1 VYWGPESNV
10 NHYTAVQRVLLVTLV
25 LNLLAAGAKV
35 AVGYLT
41 GSLSLLAGG
50 FDSVFD
56 SASNIIGLVGVYLAS
71 RPPDATHP
79 YGHRKFETL
88 TAVAIAV
95 LLFST
100 FFRLIRSAIGQLL
113 GPLVSPQV
121 TVWSFAVLLFSM
133 AVQLAVSRYEARKGR
148 ELHSDLLQADAAHT
162 RADFWVSLSIIGG
175 LIAVVAGYP
184 VVDPLLA
191 IGISFVIAS
200 IGIGIVRDSSRIL
213 SDAAVLDPNLIR
225 QIALS
230 VDGVQGVHAIRS
242 RGPADE
248 VWIDMHIQ
256 VDPQLGIERA
266 HAIGHEVKSQILG
279 EIPGVREAVIH
290 IEPESSLT
298 QDADAVVAVRRVA
311 GQFPL
316 TPHEI
321 HVFDVDGA
329 RHACLHVELEQGMSL
344 ADAHELATQLENAV
358 AAQVPD
364 ISVVT
369 THLEPL
375 SGGASG
381 SEARPQDLPVVEQ
394 AVRET
399 AAGIDGLWD
408 CHDVALREV
417 NGQLFL
423 IVHCLCDGDMSLSDA
438 HQLASILERR
448 LKARLPRIERILIH
462 VEPPEA
468 R

>member
-1 VYWGPESNV
+1 M
-10 NHYTAVQRVLLVTLV
+10 

-56 SASNIIGLVGVYLAS
+56 AASNVIGLVGVYLAS
-71 RPPDATHP
+71 RPPDDTHP

-100 FFRLIRSAIGQLL
+100 FFRLIRSAAEQLM
-113 GPLVSPQV
+113 GPLVPPQV
-121 TVWSFAVLLFSM
+121 TISSFAVLLFSM
-133 AVQLAVSRYEARKGR
+133 AVQLSVSRYEARKGR
-148 ELHSDLLQADAAHT
+148 ELNSDFLQADAAHT
-162 RADFWVSLSIIGG
+162 RADFWVSLSIMGG
-175 LIAVVAGYP
+175 LIAVHAGYAIA
-184 VVDPLLA
+184 DPLLA
-191 IGISFVIAS
+191 IGISFVIAK
-200 IGIGIVRDSSRIL
+200 IGVDIVGQSSRIL
-213 SDAAVLDPNLIR
+213 ADAAAIEPDRVQ

-230 VDGVQGVHAIRS
+230 VEGVQGAHAIRS

-266 HAIGHEVKSQILG
+266 HAIGHEVKSQIL
-279 EIPGVREAVIH
+279 EAIPGVRDAIIH
-290 IEPESSLT
+290 IEPESSLMT
-298 QDADAVVAVRRVA
+298 DADAVTAVRRVA
-311 GQFPL
+311 GQFPV
-316 TPHEI
+316 TSHEI
-321 HVFDVDGA
+321 YVFDVDGA
-329 RHACLHVELEQGMSL
+329 QHVCLHVELEQHMRL

-358 AAQVPD
+358 AEQVPD
-364 ISVVT
+364 VAVVT

-375 SGGASG
+375 SGGPSS
-381 SEARPQDLPVVEQ
+381 SEPRPRELAVVDQ
-394 AVRET
+394 TIRET
-399 AAGIDGLWD
+399 AADIAGLWD

-417 NGQLFL
+417 GGQLL
-423 IVHCLCDGDMSLSDA
+423 LVVHCLCDGNASLADA
-438 HQLASILERR
+438 HRMASLLEHR
-448 LKARLPRIERILIH
+448 LKAQLPQIERILVH
-462 VEPPEA
+462 VEPPEE

>member
-1 VYWGPESNV
+1 M
-10 NHYTAVQRVLLVTLV
+10 NHYTAVQRVLLITLV

-35 AVGYLT
+35 AVGYVT

-56 SASNIIGLVGVYLAS
+56 SASNIIGLAGVYLAS
-71 RPPDATHP
+71 RPPDETHP

-88 TAVAIAV
+88 TAIAISI

-100 FFRLIRSAIGQLL
+100 FLRLIRSAVGQLT
-113 GPLVSPQV
+113 GPLAVPQV

-133 AVQLAVSRYEARKGR
+133 VVQLGVSRYEARKGQ

-162 RADFWVSLSIIGG
+162 RADLWVSLSIAGG
-175 LIAVVAGYP
+175 LIAVHAGYP
-184 VVDPLLA
+184 IVDPLLA
-191 IGISFVIAS
+191 IGISFVIAR
-200 IGIGIVRDSSRIL
+200 IGIDIVRASSRIL
-213 SDAAVLDPNLIR
+213 SDAAVVDSNLIQR
-225 QIALS
+225 VALS
-230 VDGVQGVHAIRS
+230 VDGVQGAHAIRS

-256 VDPQLGIERA
+256 VDPKLGIERA
-266 HAIGHEVKSQILG
+266 HAIGHAVKSKILR
-279 EIPGVREAVIH
+279 EIPGVRDAIIH
-290 IEPESSLT
+290 IEPESSLVP
-298 QDADAVVAVRRVA
+298 DADAVEAVRRVA

-321 HVFDVDGA
+321 HVFDVDGSK
-329 RHACLHVELEQGMSL
+329 HACLHVELERDMSL
-344 ADAHELATQLENAV
+344 ADAHELATALENAV
-358 AAQVPD
+358 AGQVPA
-364 ISVVT
+364 IAVVT

-375 SGGASG
+375 SRGASN
-381 SEARPQDLPVVEQ
+381 SQARPHALLAVEQ
-394 AVRET
+394 AIRET

-417 NGQLFL
+417 DGQLL
-423 IVHCLCDGDMSLSDA
+423 LVVHCLCHGDTPLEEA
-438 HQLASILERR
+438 HRLASLLEQR
-448 LKARLPRIERILIH
+448 LKTRLPQIERILIH